1 LTSKNQKGQVMIY
14 CELDNKEEI
23 TDLRSILG
31 YLEKDDIIVTEN
43 NKGVAVIMSIESMR
57 AMYRFAQ
64 LNVIFDQK

>member
-1 LTSKNQKGQVMIY
+1 MIY

>member
-1 LTSKNQKGQVMIY
+1 MIY

-23 TDLRSILG
+23 TDLKSIVG
-31 YLEKDDIIVTEN
+31 YLEKDDVIVTEN